1 MDIYPQRV
9 PVLRFQESFNITVSA
24 NPDRE
29 LVADLTVATGWGI
42 RIMPPQIIF
51 DRTTTSHQV
60 TITAE
65 DEVVTYISVALS
77 GLDARQYETPAD
89 VNVVVQ
95 FESSSPEYTN
105 DRSLEPGILE
115 PSCCR
120 HQELKYQCPV
130 NDFDVRITSTCKA
143 EDNGAS
149 VTLPGISF
157 VAGNGLDLPLS
168 IGTVN
173 VDYSFNVERAV
184 SSSLFCSKCDELTRQ
199 SLFESVSS
207 LRCSS
212 SNSGNPLCYCYR
224 LSAAD
229 TSQMLA
235 NEGLAKTYVQRLSPL
250 IPNWLVIT
258 TLSSERVHYQDSYHT
273 SLVSVD
279 KLADNLFCPHFLQD
293 RMGRGIHS
301 LLTYR
306 GDLELDIS
314 QATAREHNANGQF
327 CVAVDMCEG
336 SNSPV
341 HISLPEG
348 LRLEDDPFFQQWQDH
363 GWQPYFAGAA
373 LSLRTPLPVVERYRN
388 DLWNSKNDITVNLD
402 APHISMNGSL
412 SGRWQVND
420 DVIELI
426 MNGDFDLHFSSAE
439 EVSCSHSLPL
449 GVSWHPY
456 CSVTVPSYNIMP

>member
-9 PVLRFQESFNITVSA
+9 PVLRFHESFNITVSA
-24 NPDRE
+24 KPDRG
-29 LVADLTVATGWGI
+29 LIADLNAATSGGI
-42 RIMPPQIIF
+42 SIMPPQLIF

-89 VNVVVQ
+89 INIIVQ
-95 FESSSPEYTN
+95 FESSSPDYAN

-120 HQELKYQCPV
+120 HPELKYQCLM

-157 VAGNGLDLPLS
+157 VAGNELDLPLS
-168 IGTVN
+168 IDTVN
-173 VDYSFNVERAV
+173 VEYSFNVERAV
-184 SSSLFCSKCDELTRQ
+184 SSSPMCSKCDELNSQ
-199 SLFESVSS
+199 SLFEGSS
-207 LRCSS
+207 PLQCSS
-212 SNSGNPLCYCYR
+212 SNSGPQFCYCYR
-224 LSAAD
+224 LSASD
-229 TSQMLA
+229 TSQILA
-235 NEGLAKTYVQRLSPL
+235 MEGLAKTYLQRLSPL
-250 IPNWLVIT
+250 IPNWLIIT
-258 TLSSERVHYQDSYHT
+258 TLSSERVHHQDSYYT
-273 SLVSVD
+273 SLISVD

-314 QATAREHNANGQF
+314 QATARVQNANGQF

-348 LRLEDDPFFQQWQDH
+348 LQLEDDPFFQQWRDH

-373 LSLRTPLPVVERYRN
+373 ISLSTPLPVVERYRN
-388 DLWNSKNDITVNLD
+388 NLWNSKNDITVNLD

-412 SGRWQVND
+412 SGRWQVNN
-420 DVIELI
+420 DVIELT
-426 MNGDFDLHFSSAE
+426 MNGDFDLHITSVE
-439 EVSCSHSLPL
+439 EVRWTQL
-449 GVSWHPY
+449 
-456 CSVTVPSYNIMP
+456 